1 MWNRNACIP
10 DIDQIHSNPGSRV
23 HDLLEPRFD
32 GEVTRLVKTGE
43 EDIQDRIEA
52 AAPFTDLNYML
63 HRLSLGDRSVLNTR
77 TPIYGDFS
85 ALPRDP
91 IEALNLVQ
99 RSEDAFK
106 QLPADVRANY
116 NNDWQRW
123 FAAVLSGDASRE
135 NISTGTSTGT
145 SGSPSVEVNSVE
157 TV

>member
-32 GEVTRLVKTGE
+32 GEGTRLVKTGE

-52 AAPFTDLNYML
+52 AAPFTDINYML
-63 HRLSLGDRSVLNTR
+63 HRLSLGDRSVLNAR
-77 TPIYGDFS
+77 SPIYGDVS
-85 ALPRDP
+85 ELPRDP

-99 RSEDAFK
+99 RSEDAFM
-106 QLPADVRANY
+106 QLAPGERAKY

-123 FAAVLSGDASRE
+123 FADILSGDVSRE
-135 NISTGTSTGT
+135 TISADTSV
-145 SGSPSVEVNSVE
+145 SPPVEVKSDE
-157 TV
+157 TA